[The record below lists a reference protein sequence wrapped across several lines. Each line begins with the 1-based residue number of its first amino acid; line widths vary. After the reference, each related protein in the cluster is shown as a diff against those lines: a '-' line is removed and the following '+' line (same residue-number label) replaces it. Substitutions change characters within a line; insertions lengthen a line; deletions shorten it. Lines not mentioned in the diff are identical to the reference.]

1 VKAHWLLPAGALVG
15 AGLLGELG
23 SIYRR
28 SFQARPEKVPLP
40 EAIPDEP
47 KRAFYRSAMLENI
60 ALMRSLPYEP
70 VRVVHDGLSLAGKL
84 YSGQPGKPVLLLFHG
99 FRSSA
104 LRDCAGVFP
113 LFHALGWGILLID
126 QRGHGGSDGKSITLG
141 VWERY
146 DALAW
151 ARYAAQRFGPDTPLV
166 LMGISMGGATVL
178 MASDL
183 PLPPSVRG
191 IIADCAFSSPREMI
205 LWELESAGKP
215 RALYPLVRLSAR
227 IFAGFDPESAAAEDA
242 LSRTSLPVLLI
253 HGETDRY
260 VPCTMSRKNFSVCG
274 SAVKEL
280 VVIPDAGHG
289 LSVYR
294 DPETYHRA
302 VTDFCRKILSP

>member
-1 VKAHWLLPAGALVG
+1 
-15 AGLLGELG
+15 
-23 SIYRR
+23 
-28 SFQARPEKVPLP
+28 
-40 EAIPDEP
+40 
-47 KRAFYRSAMLENI
+47 M
-60 ALMRSLPYEP
+60 
-70 VRVVHDGLSLAGKL
+70 
-84 YSGQPGKPVLLLFHG
+84 
-99 FRSSA
+99 
-104 LRDCAGVFP
+104 
-113 LFHALGWGILLID
+113 GWGILLID

-141 VWERY
+141 VRERY

-191 IIADCAFSSPREMI
+191 IIADCGFSSPREMI
-205 LWELESAGKP
+205 LWELESAGKS

-242 LSRTSLPVLLI
+242 LARTNLPVLLI

-260 VPCTMSRKNFSVCG
+260 VPCTMSRKNFSACG

-280 VVIPDAGHG
+280 VMIPDAGHG

-294 DPETYHRA
+294 DPETYRRA
-302 VTDFCRKILSP
+302 VTDFCRKILSS